1 MDPTNLD
8 PNDLEP
14 TDEHRVPN
22 PRTPW
27 VVASISIV
35 GLALSLALNVG
46 LWRGLD
52 EARNRPP
59 PAAPTCPP
67 PPTCPTCPAATTPE
81 CPTCPECPVAPTP
94 TVTASNTPS
103 GNTPPRPP
111 RPPREDADAAAE
123 GEAHVAAATAHGE
136 HDPVNLAA
144 QRRVVTA
151 VDRIVDSHSPAAAER
166 FIQRN
171 LPGIASMDCAFR
183 DPALAEHVR
192 MRLRELNQIARP
204 ANRLSDADL
213 TRLERDLRCPR
224 E

>member
-1 MDPTNLD
+1 MEPTNLD

-14 TDEHRVPN
+14 TDEHSVPN

-27 VVASISIV
+27 VVASLAV
-35 GLALSLALNVG
+35 AALALSLAFNVG
-46 LWRGLD
+46 LWRGLN
-52 EARNRPP
+52 EARSRPAP
-59 PAAPTCPP
+59 PTPTCPP
-67 PPTCPTCPAATTPE
+67 PPTCPTCPTPAPVAA
-81 CPTCPECPVAPTP
+81 PECPVCPDCAAPPP
-94 TVTASNTPS
+94 TTGTASA
-103 GNTPPRPP
+103 TPPRP

-192 MRLRELNQIARP
+192 MRLRELNQTARA
-204 ANRLSDADL
+204 ANRLSEADL
-213 TRLERDLRCPR
+213 ARYERDLRCPR

>member
-8 PNDLEP
+8 PNELESTDL
-14 TDEHRVPN
+14 HRAPN

-27 VVASISIV
+27 VVASAAV
-35 GLALSLALNVG
+35 AALAISLAFNVG
-46 LWRGLD
+46 LWRRLED
-52 EARNRPP
+52 ARNRP
-59 PAAPTCPP
+59 ALTCPP
-67 PPTCPTCPAATTPE
+67 APA
-81 CPTCPECPVAPTP
+81 CPECPAPPPPPECPACPECAPPPAPTG
-94 TVTASNTPS
+94 TASNA
-103 GNTPPRPP
+103 PPRP

-151 VDRIVDSHSPAAAER
+151 VDRIVESHSPAAAER

-192 MRLRELNQIARP
+192 MRLRELNQTARP

-213 TRLERDLRCPR
+213 ARYERDLRCPR
-224 E
+224 D

>member
-8 PNDLEP
+8 PNDLES
-14 TDEHRVPN
+14 TDLHRAPN

-27 VVASISIV
+27 VVASAAV
-35 GLALSLALNVG
+35 AALAISLAFNVG
-46 LWRGLD
+46 LWRRLED
-52 EARNRPP
+52 ARNRPV
-59 PAAPTCPP
+59 PTCPSA
-67 PPTCPTCPAATTPE
+67 PA
-81 CPTCPECPVAPTP
+81 CPECPAPP
-94 TVTASNTPS
+94 PPPECPACPECAPPPAPSGTASTV
-103 GNTPPRPP
+103 PPRP

-151 VDRIVDSHSPAAAER
+151 VDRIVESHSPAAAER

-192 MRLRELNQIARP
+192 MRLRELNQTARP

-213 TRLERDLRCPR
+213 ARYERDLRCPR
-224 E
+224 D